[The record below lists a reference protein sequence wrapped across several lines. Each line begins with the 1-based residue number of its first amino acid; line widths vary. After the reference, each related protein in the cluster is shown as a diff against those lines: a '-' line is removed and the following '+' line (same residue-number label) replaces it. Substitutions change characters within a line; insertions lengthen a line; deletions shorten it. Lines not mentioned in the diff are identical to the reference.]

1 VTVRSFLLLSLLGG
15 VAMTLLDVIPTARHR
30 GADELPWVDIGGD
43 SFMKVLQ
50 IRVEEGL
57 WVVLSRFGPGY
68 TVQTHK
74 HTGQV
79 YAYTISGAWAYRES
93 DFVNRAGS
101 YLFEPAGS
109 VHTLYALDDNTEPTD
124 VFFAIQGANLNLD
137 ADGNVESVTDAKS
150 MLDGYYALCEM
161 QGLPRPDVLVD

>member
-1 VTVRSFLLLSLLGG
+1 
-15 VAMTLLDVIPTARHR
+15 MTLLDAIPTARHR
-30 GADELPWVDIGGD
+30 GADELPWVNIGGD

-50 IRVEEGL
+50 VRVEEGL

-109 VHTLYALDDNTEPTD
+109 VGYEKGGGLGSMPRSVKDTD
-124 VFFAIQGANLNLD
+124 SNVAHIKFIAFAN
-137 ADGNVESVTDAKS
+137 
-150 MLDGYYALCEM
+150 
-161 QGLPRPDVLVD
+161 R